1 MYIFSAA
8 HETYIKAIRCL
19 IIGVDISTLCRIQ
32 KTLYMKALEYKTY
45 FIHIDCEQVLK
56 SLEDGQGFALCN
68 VLTPF

>member
-1 MYIFSAA
+1 MRVKTRYIEKFK
-8 HETYIKAIRCL
+8 I
-19 IIGVDISTLCRIQ
+19 DISTLCRIQ

-45 FIHIDCEQVLK
+45 FIHINCEQVLK